1 MDEVRIQIDQAT
13 QTKAEL
19 EEKDALPLLIPQ
31 TEELL
36 QSYKDMTP
44 EEKNKLLKA
53 ILYKIEYKKE
63 LGGKIEIDLY
73 PRLPRL

>member
-1 MDEVRIQIDQAT
+1 MQR
-13 QTKAEL
+13 K
-19 EEKDALPLLIPQ
+19 
-31 TEELL
+31 
-36 QSYKDMTP
+36 KDMTP